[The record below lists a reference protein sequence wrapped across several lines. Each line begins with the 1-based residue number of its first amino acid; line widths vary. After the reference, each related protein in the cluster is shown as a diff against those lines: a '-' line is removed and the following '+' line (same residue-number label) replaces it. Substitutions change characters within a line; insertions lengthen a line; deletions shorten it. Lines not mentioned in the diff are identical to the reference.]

1 MTNTC
6 TVTMFGT
13 RFINVEQPI
22 EKPIEQEVKKPVVEN
37 PEQINNLAPNQEYS
51 KDKFKKDGTPKII
64 THNKRKGVKS
74 EAYDLSLADMNK
86 LLTWLEQN
94 EKWLVRFLA
103 IVSFNLARRKGDIL
117 SLTWAHFY
125 DPKTGDFR
133 KRLKD
138 ISEEKTDKLASPYI
152 NDVVKNAIKEYCE
165 KVGCNP
171 ADNGFTRPIAYQ
183 YTSNYR
189 GRVLSD
195 SSFYKTVKKAA
206 QECNIEY
213 NVALHSLRKGFGAVS
228 YETHKNEGNALET
241 LQSIFNHNS
250 TRITE
255 RYISRE
261 DKRIRKYYEDLS
273 DIFTRCALNGETA
286 EFEGEQIE
294 ISPEKIKRLIATAY
308 QAGMKNA
315 NETDMSVHVESINE
329 INGMIND

>member
-1 MTNTC
+1 MTDTC
-6 TVTMFGT
+6 TVTIFGK
-13 RFINVEQPI
+13 RFVVEQPI
-22 EKPIEQEVKKPVVEN
+22 ENPVL
-37 PEQINNLAPNQEYS
+37 QDSATNLAPNQEYS

-74 EAYDLSLADMNK
+74 ESYDLSLTDMNK
-86 LLTWLEQN
+86 LLTWLEQH
-94 EKWLVRFLA
+94 EKWLVRFLT
-103 IVSFNLARRKGDIL
+103 IISFNLARRKGDIL

-171 ADNGFTRPIAYQ
+171 ADDDFTRPIALQ
-183 YTSNYR
+183 LTSNYR

-195 SSFYKTVKKAA
+195 SAFYKTVKKAA
-206 QECNIEY
+206 RECNIEY
-213 NVALHSLRKGFGAVS
+213 NVALHSLRKGFGSVS
-228 YETHKNEGNALET
+228 YETHKHDGNALET
-241 LQSIFNHNS
+241 LQSIYNHDS
-250 TRITE
+250 TRVTE

-261 DKRIRKYYEDLS
+261 DKRIKKYYDDIS
-273 DIFTRCALNGETA
+273 DIFTRCAINGETA
-286 EFEGEQIE
+286 EFEEAQIE
-294 ISPEKIKRLIATAY
+294 ISPEKVKRLISIAY

-315 NETDMSVHVESINE
+315 NESDMSVHVEEINK

>member
-1 MTNTC
+1 MANTC

-22 EKPIEQEVKKPVVEN
+22 EKPIEKEVKKPVVDN
-37 PEQINNLAPNQEYS
+37 PEQTNNLAPNQEYS
-51 KDKFKKDGTPKII
+51 KDKLKKDGTPKII

-94 EKWLVRFLA
+94 EKWLVRFLC
-103 IVSFNLARRKGDIL
+103 IISFNLARRKGDIL

-171 ADNGFTRPIAYQ
+171 ADNGFTPDLQNRQLAPVHQLSHCVPADTAGFCCFFDCHSHFDYVHN
-183 YTSNYR
+183 T
-189 GRVLSD
+189 VL
-195 SSFYKTVKKAA
+195 
-206 QECNIEY
+206 
-213 NVALHSLRKGFGAVS
+213 
-228 YETHKNEGNALET
+228 
-241 LQSIFNHNS
+241 
-250 TRITE
+250 
-255 RYISRE
+255 
-261 DKRIRKYYEDLS
+261 LS
-273 DIFTRCALNGETA
+273 
-286 EFEGEQIE
+286 
-294 ISPEKIKRLIATAY
+294 
-308 QAGMKNA
+308 
-315 NETDMSVHVESINE
+315 
-329 INGMIND
+329 